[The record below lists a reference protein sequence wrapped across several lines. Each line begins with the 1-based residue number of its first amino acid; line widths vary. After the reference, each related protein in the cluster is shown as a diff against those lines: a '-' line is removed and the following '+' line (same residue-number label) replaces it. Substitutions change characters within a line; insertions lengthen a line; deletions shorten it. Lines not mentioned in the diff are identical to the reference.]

1 MAQQKIV
8 QTAGRTQLGEFAPE
22 FAHLNDDILFG
33 EVWSRNDLLSLRDR
47 SLVTITSLI
56 SQGITD
62 NSLKYHLQ
70 SAKNNGITRTE
81 AAEIIT
87 HIAFYAG
94 WPKAWAAF
102 NLAKEVWNEDV
113 KGEDAKAA
121 FQREMIFPI
130 GEPNT
135 AYAKYFKGNSYLAKI
150 SDSQIPFFNVTFEP
164 GCRNNW
170 HIHHATKGG
179 GQMLVGIAGRG
190 WYQEEGKPAQEI
202 LPGTVIHIPANV
214 KHWHGAA
221 KDSWFAH
228 LAFEIPGEN
237 TSNEWQEAVSDEEY
251 NKIKQPE
258 LLNRTQLGKNISRYE
273 FFDYTSNEALHLS
286 AAEVNIFRD
295 VLSMISQELEHPID
309 RHSRELIVSN
319 IELLLNYCLRFY
331 DRQFITRE
339 EINHSVVKKFI
350 SLLDEYIA
358 RKAEREGLPTVAY
371 FADKC
376 CYSTKYF
383 GELVKTETG
392 RTAKSLINDGLLSA
406 ARQLLVDETLSI
418 TQVSQHLGFE
428 YPQHFVRFFKA
439 QTGKTPSEYR
449 KTA

>member
-1 MAQQKIV
+1 MSY
-8 QTAGRTQLGEFAPE
+8 GRTEYDFDEMTVTSFAP
-22 FAHLNDDILFG
+22 G
-33 EVWSRNDLLSLRDR
+33 
-47 SLVTITSLI
+47 
-56 SQGITD
+56 
-62 NSLKYHLQ
+62 Q
-70 SAKNNGITRTE
+70 SIKVE
-81 AAEIIT
+81 
-87 HIAFYAG
+87 
-94 WPKAWAAF
+94 
-102 NLAKEVWNEDV
+102 
-113 KGEDAKAA
+113 
-121 FQREMIFPI
+121 PI
-130 GEPNT
+130 PGVPI
-135 AYAKYFKGNSYLAKI
+135 AKYTVL
-150 SDSQIPFFNVTFEP
+150 TF
-164 GCRNNW
+164 
-170 HIHHATKGG
+170 H
-179 GQMLVGIAGRG
+179 
-190 WYQEEGKPAQEI
+190 
-202 LPGTVIHIPANV
+202 
-214 KHWHGAA
+214 
-221 KDSWFAH
+221 
-228 LAFEIPGEN
+228 
-237 TSNEWQEAVSDEEY
+237 
-251 NKIKQPE
+251 PE

-358 RKAEREGLPTVAY
+358 QKAMREGLPTVAY

-376 CYSTKYF
+376 CYSPKYF

-392 RTAKSLINDGLLSA
+392 KTAKSMINDRLLSA

-418 TQVSQHLGFE
+418 TQVSQRLGFE
-428 YPQHFVRFFKA
+428 YSQPFVRFFKA